1 MKRSSARRRRLGGWG
16 FEGENLEPSPQL
28 IQWLTENVGPPGPGL
43 DDTKVPVNGPPSRTL
58 PALPGE
64 VRSDFRDRL
73 FHARGQGLIDIIRVR
88 SGTVPALPDGVIR
101 PSDSDEVAGIL
112 EACKGTGVHV
122 VPWGG
127 GTSVTG
133 GVNTPLGD
141 QPVLSVD
148 LERMTGLTA
157 FDPTSGLAVLG
168 PGTTGPQVEC
178 ALAEHGFTLGHFP
191 QSWELATVG
200 GWAATRS
207 SGQESMGYG
216 RIEDMVAG
224 MEVVA
229 PAGRLRL
236 PALPGSAAGPD
247 LRQLVM
253 GSEGRLGIITE
264 ATLRTRE
271 QPEATVVQAYLA
283 PDLDRGLNS
292 IRMLMWSGLKLSMLR
307 LSDPPETE
315 VAMAIGLASSPFA
328 SLAQRYLRLRGIKD
342 QGCLILVGATGSN
355 PEVAEALEGARSILS
370 AHHAVS
376 LGRGPGRHWQQD
388 RFRHP
393 YLREALMDHGWATD
407 TLETAVPW
415 SLAERCRTEVRQALQ
430 NALLDEGEQTAVLCH
445 VSHPYIDGTSLYF
458 TFFFRN
464 ASEPEATIQRWA
476 RLKRAASGALV
487 DSGATISHHHGVGI
501 WHAPWLQHETGTLG
515 LELLKDASRRLDP
528 DGLLNPNVLLDPT
541 DRLTE

>member
-1 MKRSSARRRRLGGWG
+1 MKRPSDRRRRLGGWG
-16 FEGENLEPSPQL
+16 FEGENFEPSPQL

-43 DDTKVPVNGPPSRTL
+43 DDSNLPIEGPSPRSL
-58 PALPGE
+58 PELPGD
-64 VRSDFRDRL
+64 VSLDVRDRL
-73 FHARGQGLIDIIRVR
+73 FHARGQGLIDIIRLR
-88 SGTVPALPDGVIR
+88 SGSVPALPDGVIR
-101 PSDSDEVAGIL
+101 PADSDEIASL
-112 EACKGTGVHV
+112 FETCQGTGIRI

-148 LERMTGLTA
+148 LERMTGLKD
-157 FDPTSGLAVLG
+157 FDPVSGLAVFG
-168 PGTTGPQVEC
+168 PGTPGPEVES
-178 ALAEHGFTLGHFP
+178 ALTEHGFTLGHFP

-229 PAGRLRL
+229 PTGRWQL

-253 GSEGRLGIITE
+253 GSEGRLGIITQ
-264 ATLRTRE
+264 ATLRTRP
-271 QPEATVVQAYLA
+271 QPEVTVVHASLA
-283 PDLDRGLNS
+283 PDLDRGMSS
-292 IRMLMWSGLKLSMLR
+292 IRKLMWSGLSLSMLR

-342 QGCLILVGATGSN
+342 QACLILVGATGSKS
-355 PEVAEALEGARSILS
+355 EVAEALEGARSILS
-370 AHHAVS
+370 DHRAVS
-376 LGRGPGRHWQQD
+376 LGRGPGRHWQRD

-393 YLREALMDHGWATD
+393 YLREALMDRGWATD

-415 SLAERCRTEVRQALQ
+415 SSADRCRTEVRQALE
-430 NALLDEGEQTAVLCH
+430 NALLDEEERTAVLCH
-445 VSHPYIDGTSLYF
+445 ASHPYLDGTSLYF

-464 ASEPEATIQRWA
+464 APQPEATIERWA
-476 RLKRAASGALV
+476 RLKRAASDALV
-487 DSGATISHHHGVGI
+487 QSGATISHHHGVGI
-501 WHAPWLQHETGTLG
+501 WHAPWLKHETGGLG
-515 LELLKDASRRLDP
+515 LDILNNAVRRLDP
-528 DGLLNPNVLLDPT
+528 DGILNPHVLLDPT